1 MWNQPYQ
8 RRGIRFFP
16 HIVPIGFPLIFP
28 IGFGL
33 ALGLFHWLFP
43 LIGLLLFVGLAFF
56 IIKTITQGGPDAAW
70 NSMKNMGGQWGRRF
84 TSQSQQPP
92 YNQPSHPAGQG
103 QSPYYQPGANPY
115 YQPSNQAGQEPAQ
128 PYGQGYQAGANPY
141 YQPSAQPNEVEQP
154 RAHYP
159 EQTPPMQ
166 QQ

>member
-16 HIVPIGFPLIFP
+16 HIIPIGFPLIFP

-33 ALGLFHWLFP
+33 VIGLFHWLFP
-43 LIGLLLFVGLAFF
+43 LIGLLLLIGLAFF
-56 IIKTITQGGPDAAW
+56 IVKSITQGSSTAAW
-70 NSMKNMGGQWGRRF
+70 NSMKSKGGQWSQRF
-84 TSQSQQPP
+84 TSQ
-92 YNQPSHPAGQG
+92 GQ

-115 YQPSNQAGQEPAQ
+115 YQPSAGQEQPAQ
-128 PYGQGYQAGANPY
+128 PYGQGYQPGQDPTCSPA
-141 YQPSAQPNEVEQP
+141 AQPAEAEQP

-159 EQTPPMQ
+159 GQMPPMQ